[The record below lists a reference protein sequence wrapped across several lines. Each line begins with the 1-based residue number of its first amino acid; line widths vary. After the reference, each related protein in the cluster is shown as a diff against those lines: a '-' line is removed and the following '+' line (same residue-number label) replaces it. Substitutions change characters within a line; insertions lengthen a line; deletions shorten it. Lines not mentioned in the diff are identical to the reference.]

1 MLSRRSSIGSSC
13 GFPEESVARTC
24 RMVNGGSVR
33 QTSRARLVDA
43 NYCPSEGLVTSG
55 VDERGESADP
65 DRVNPWGT
73 NFPLSRFPAYGN
85 ILKRGH

>member
-1 MLSRRSSIGSSC
+1 MLSRRSSIGSSR

-55 VDERGESADP
+55 VDEKGRAP
-65 DRVNPWGT
+65 
-73 NFPLSRFPAYGN
+73 
-85 ILKRGH
+85 ILIV